1 MRLSVL
7 GLDRKVTNNKKQE
20 DIHQSKKTYTRRK
33 DKNYRSHVVIL
44 YVEGISERV
53 NRVLKKYGVATSKRP
68 PQSSD
73 VCLYTQ
79 RIHYNRKN
87 REN

>member
-7 GLDRKVTNNKKQE
+7 GLERKVTNNNK
-20 DIHQSKKTYTRRK
+20 SKKTDTRRK

-53 NRVLKKYGVATSKRP
+53 NRVLNKYGVATSMRP